1 MSLTLS
7 NVTLTYQDGDSTLT
21 ALDRVDLTVC
31 PGEYV
36 AVVGPSGSGKSS
48 LLALA
53 GTLLHPQEGIVKIGD
68 TNVTELSNAQRTKIR
83 AERIGFVFQGT
94 NLLASLTAVDQLL
107 AGVHLRGGKPK
118 AHRAEALELLDR
130 LGIADKADRRPH
142 QLSGG
147 ERQRV
152 GIARALMNRP
162 DLLLVDEPTSALD
175 YERGTQIVELMADL
189 AHDRGVA
196 TVMVTHDRRQLDR
209 IDTVYEMQDGAL
221 APASVGREDDRMVTI
236 PA

>member
-7 NVTLTYQDGDSTLT
+7 NVTLTYQDGDSVLV
-21 ALDRVDLTVC
+21 ALDDIDLMVA

-48 LLALA
+48 LLAVA
-53 GTLLHPQEGIVKIGD
+53 GTLLRPQTGTIRIGD
-68 TNVTELSNAQRTKIR
+68 VDVTGLSNAQRTKIR
-83 AERIGFVFQGT
+83 ATRIGFVFQGT

-107 AGVHLRGGKPK
+107 AGVHLRGGSTK
-118 AHRAEALELLDR
+118 AKKSEALELLDQ
-130 LGIADKADRRPH
+130 LGIGAKADRRPH

-162 DLLLVDEPTSALD
+162 ALLLVDEPTSALD
-175 YERGTQIVELMADL
+175 HERGTQIVDLMADL
-189 AHDRGVA
+189 THDRGVA

-209 IDTVYEMQDGAL
+209 VDTVYEMQDGAFV
-221 APASVGREDDRMVTI
+221 PATVDEELILPV
-236 PA
+236 